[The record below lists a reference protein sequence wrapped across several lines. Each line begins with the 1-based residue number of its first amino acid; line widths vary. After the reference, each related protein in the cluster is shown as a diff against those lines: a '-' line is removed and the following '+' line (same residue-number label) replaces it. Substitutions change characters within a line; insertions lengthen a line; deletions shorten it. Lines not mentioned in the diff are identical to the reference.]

1 MKIGYCRVST
11 IHQNSSR
18 QEESLNSLGVERLFI
33 DKCSGKNTERPALKE
48 MLNFARKG
56 DTIIVSEISRIAR
69 NTKDLLQ
76 IIEILSQKEVEFVSQ
91 KEAIDTSTPTGKFIL
106 TIFGAISELEREYI
120 LSRQAEGI
128 AIAKAN
134 GVYKGRKRKK
144 CPDFEKLYNQ
154 VQHKAITATQ
164 AWTILGISKSSW
176 YKRVREKQ
184 RG

>member
-11 IHQNSSR
+11 PHQNSAR
-18 QEESLNSLGVERLFI
+18 QETLLKSLDVDRVFI
-33 DKCSGKNTERPALKE
+33 DRCSGKNADRVALKE

-134 GVYKGRKRKK
+134 GVYKGRKPKE
-144 CPDFEKLYNQ
+144 CPDFEKLYAQ
-154 VQHKAITATQ
+154 VQRKAITATQ

-184 RG
+184 RS

>member
-1 MKIGYCRVST
+1 MRIGYCRVST
-11 IHQNSSR
+11 AHQNTAR
-18 QEESLNSLGVERLFI
+18 QENLLESLNVERIFL

-48 MLNFARKG
+48 MLNFARAG

-106 TIFGAISELEREYI
+106 TIFGAISELERSYI

-134 GVYKGRKRKK
+134 GVYKGRKPKA
-144 CPDFEKLYNQ
+144 CPDFEKLYSQ
-154 VQHKAITATQ
+154 VQRKEMTATQ